1 MYLLFK
7 YKGIMPSVSYHMLK
21 GEKEITSIFM
31 DQELDEKRRNEGWRW
46 KVVLIH
52 E

>member
-7 YKGIMPSVSYHMLK
+7 YKGIMPSVSYRMLK

-31 DQELDEKRRNEGWRW
+31 DQELDERKEETKAGAGRW
-46 KVVLIH
+46 F
-52 E
+52 